1 MKDDPSVPVPDL
13 TPLEWQAIRRRLMC
27 RAVQLAKSVPKA
39 KEMVDATIAAVL
51 HPEPTSKAKP
61 WDPERQTFG
70 DYLLSR
76 LWSRHG
82 TELKSYRVT
91 MASDRIT
98 EDNDR
103 GPPSSQNPDRLAMR
117 REDEVRAERCHAAL
131 LRRVAGDALILLLL
145 EQHDEDYQEP
155 ADDGGGSD
163 DVKGEGEE
171 PQQQEGAAANP
182 EPRPVQRVAE
192 PASTRRAVAKGYTHK
207 EIKNARERLKR
218 HAIAAKAE
226 SEAKR

>member
-1 MKDDPSVPVPDL
+1 MSISNL
-13 TPLEWQAIRRRLMC
+13 TPLQWEQARK
-27 RAVQLAKSVPKA
+27 RALARALKLTKSGPKA
-39 KEMVDATIAAVL
+39 KALRDAAVAAAL
-51 HPEPTSKAKP
+51 EPGSTP
-61 WDPERQTFG
+61 WDPAHQTFG
-70 DYLLSR
+70 DYLCDLV
-76 LWSRHG
+76 WSRYG
-82 TELKSYRVT
+82 NESTSYRVT

-103 GPPSSQNPDRLAMR
+103 APPSSQNPDRLAMR
-117 REDEVRAERCHAAL
+117 REVEVRAERCHAAL
-131 LRRVAGDALILLLL
+131 LRRGAGDALILLLL

>member
-1 MKDDPSVPVPDL
+1 MPVPDL

-117 REDEVRAERCHAAL
+117 REDEERAERCYAVL
-131 LRRVAGDALILLLL
+131 QKRVAGDALILLLL
-145 EQHDEDYQEP
+145 EQHDEDYAEP
-155 ADDGGGSD
+155 PDDGGGSD
-163 DVKGEGEE
+163 DVPGEE
-171 PQQQEGAAANP
+171 EDASP

-192 PASTRRAVAKGYTHK
+192 PASTRRAVARGYTHK

-226 SEAKR
+226 SEAER